1 MSNPPDDG
9 PLASAIGGTRLDVLL
24 AIRRHLADTID
35 SGPSPRDLASL
46 TLRLSDVDAEVRALQ
61 GADDPVAA
69 AASIAPGAW
78 ND

>member
-9 PLASAIGGTRLDVLL
+9 PLASAISGTRLDVLL
-24 AIRRHLADTID
+24 AIRRRLADTID

-69 AASIAPGAW
+69 AANIAPGAW
-78 ND
+78 HD